1 MQREVRCCNWAI
13 NTRKKNVKVW
23 PRLPSHLHIHQNYSA
38 KVWSPAASLDALAIR
53 LEATSS
59 ANWEVAPIAPS
70 MMRNFDIILFLLH
83 RNLDIYQS
91 NSAKVW
97 SPAADLDALARLETT
112 SSAKWEVAPIA
123 PSMMK
128 NLKNFD
134 MIWSFFAKESGHIS
148 KLLCESLKLWS
159 RLGRPGQAWNDQQ
172 REVGSGTWAQ
182 ARWRTVTKG
191 DCFF

>member
-1 MQREVRCCNWAI
+1 MSETLQPNW
-13 NTRKKNVKVW
+13 TLRRGSGLSW
-23 PRLPSHLHIHQNYSA
+23 TA
-38 KVWSPAASLDALAIR
+38 KWA
-53 LEATSS
+53 
-59 ANWEVAPIAPS
+59 VAPIAPS
-70 MMRNFDIILFLLH
+70 MMKNFDIILSLLH

-128 NLKNFD
+128 NFD
-134 MIWSFFAKESGHIS
+134 MIWSLFAEESEHIS

-182 ARWRTVTKG
+182 ARWRKVTKS
-191 DCFF
+191 DPFCRFV